1 VISEDGS
8 VSELT
13 WVEVA
18 KVGDIE
24 EDDAKQVKIGDLCIA
39 IFNVDGAHYATGD
52 VCTHAHAF
60 LSEGYIQDGKVE
72 CPLHQGVFSIKT
84 GKALNPPVT
93 KDLETFAT
101 KVEGDTILVAVPAR

>member
-1 VISEDGS
+1 MN
-8 VSELT
+8 ELT

-39 IFNVDGAHYATGD
+39 VFNIDGIHYATAD

-93 KDLETFAT
+93 KDLETYPA
-101 KVEGDTILVAVPAR
+101 KVEGSSILVAIPAR